1 MFESKLEKLYCI
13 HCNKHS
19 FYERSIDN
27 KYLCE
32 KCLSFFKIDCV
43 EYTGYAFD
51 NTNFFTFT
59 NIKGFKKLV
68 YINRFTNLKRVESFR
83 GGLKC
88 CKLLLENEILNLDST
103 YN

>member
-13 HCNKHS
+13 HCNQSS

-32 KCLSFFKIDCV
+32 KCFSFFKTNCI

-51 NTNFFTFT
+51 YTNFFTFT
-59 NIKGFKKLV
+59 NIRGHKKLS
-68 YINRFTNLKRVESFR
+68 YINRFTNCTRIESFR
-83 GGLKC
+83 GGLKYH
-88 CKLLLENEILNLDST
+88 KLLLVNED
-103 YN
+103 